1 MCFLQSTYKL
11 IHVNIMA
18 TLKFKLLCL
27 FLTRDSSIRTN
38 VQRVIKIWSKR
49 SVLDTDF
56 TDQLLAALVTNKP
69 PERLRNKLL
78 VEYKVSL
85 KIHPC

>member
-1 MCFLQSTYKL
+1 
-11 IHVNIMA
+11 MA